1 LDSRF
6 PELDVL
12 YRDIVLDHFRAPRG
26 RKPMAD
32 ADIENQGLNPVC
44 GDDVLVS
51 LKIRDGRV
59 ADIAVNGRGCA
70 ISVASGSMLSELLVG
85 KTREEIEGIDRAFRG
100 LLHGQP
106 IPAGLELG
114 DLEALEGVK
123 HLPVRV
129 KCALLA
135 WTTLA
140 DALKMW
146 DGNGNGNGNG
156 DGHGHGHGAKARPEA
171 PSTTEERA

>member
-1 LDSRF
+1 MDSRF
-6 PELDVL
+6 PELDAL
-12 YRDIVLDHFRAPRG
+12 YRDIVLDHFRSPRG

-32 ADIENQGLNPVC
+32 ADIENRGLNPVC
-44 GDDVLVS
+44 GDDVKVS

-70 ISVASGSMLSELLVG
+70 ISVASGSMLAELLVG
-85 KTREEIEGIDRAFRG
+85 KTLEEIEELDAAFRG

-106 IPAGLELG
+106 LPPGMDVG
-114 DLEALEGVK
+114 DLAALEGVR

-135 WTTLA
+135 WTTLH
-140 DALKMW
+140 DALKLR
-146 DGNGNGNGNG
+146 DGNGAGRAKSPE
-156 DGHGHGHGAKARPEA
+156 GA
-171 PSTTEERA
+171 STTEERA